1 MDGDA
6 DKAYIVSTIN
16 DWFDVCDSRNGY
28 HKSGNENK
36 SGLGVYCEKQE
47 ESLRRMQALT
57 ESMVVGPSKKMKN
70 ARREMLPFQ
79 RGILCSINAVRALWA
94 ELKEEGFDWLAT
106 KNLNQDLLENFFS
119 AIRGLSCMDTNP
131 NPVQFCTRLRI
142 LKMKSDVDV
151 IRTLTHGSQTSVE
164 LSIEDDEDLLEPLVA
179 SELGRKK
186 LIKSSTSFCLFFL
199 LKLALPDELEDEIE
213 LEVFTNPSLSD
224 EGAIEY
230 IAGYITHKV
239 HIVYNLYMLQAG
251 NFILVYSSLDI
262 PEYNPLAI
270 QLSRAMEACVELQW
284 RW

>member
-36 SGLGVYCEKQE
+36 SGLGVYWEKQE
-47 ESLRRMQALT
+47 ESLRRMKALT

-239 HIVYNLYMLQAG
+239 HIVYMLQAG

>member
-36 SGLGVYCEKQE
+36 SGLGVYWEKQE

-70 ARREMLPFQ
+70 ARKEMLPFQ